1 MRIGSISISNPIGAI
16 TKIREYGRHF
26 KFSIDWK
33 SISIDDQR
41 SIAEI
46 CRADESRL
54 YISLIVPVVDNYM
67 SLDKCRLHI
76 ANFQMNPSFDAL
88 NRVDK
93 YIEEFGK
100 LPHYCGVEVELNAE
114 EKVNLMS
121 LI

>member
-1 MRIGSISISNPIGAI
+1 
-16 TKIREYGRHF
+16 
-26 KFSIDWK
+26 
-33 SISIDDQR
+33 
-41 SIAEI
+41 
-46 CRADESRL
+46 
-54 YISLIVPVVDNYM
+54 M

-93 YIEEFGK
+93 YIEEFGE
-100 LPHYCGVEVELNAE
+100 LPHYCGIEVELNAE

>member
-1 MRIGSISISNPIGAI
+1 
-16 TKIREYGRHF
+16 
-26 KFSIDWK
+26 
-33 SISIDDQR
+33 
-41 SIAEI
+41 
-46 CRADESRL
+46 
-54 YISLIVPVVDNYM
+54 
-67 SLDKCRLHI
+67 
-76 ANFQMNPSFDAL
+76 MNPSFDAL